1 MAVELDV
8 RVSKLEQWRDTADE
22 DIRELKTQLNETVKK
37 SDLERLENKL
47 DERDHNYMKN
57 LWRLVFSLIVVF
69 TRDPTRRSR
78 VRRERL
84 TWIVWGGEVNRY
96 N

>member
-1 MAVELDV
+1 MAIEMDV

-69 TRDPTRRSR
+69 TGILLAAVGLGVSDLPG
-78 VRRERL
+78 L
-84 TWIVWGGEVNRY
+84 FGG
-96 N
+96 

>member
-1 MAVELDV
+1 MAIEMDV

-22 DIRELKTQLNETVKK
+22 GIRELKTQLNETVKK

-69 TRDPTRRSR
+69 TGILLAAVGLGVNDLPG
-78 VRRERL
+78 L
-84 TWIVWGGEVNRY
+84 FGG
-96 N
+96 